1 MDRIA
6 ACETFAPLKQRLL
19 VSCWTLHS
27 ECLLLTLLLVKSIL
41 RIVNGALRMERDNV
55 RALNNNLASHADVL
69 RASSRVPRPEHL
81 LKRTATSIRFPT
93 LGKLV
98 FAIRNITREKIA
110 DFKMLSAVLISERLV
125 LGC

>member
-1 MDRIA
+1 
-6 ACETFAPLKQRLL
+6 
-19 VSCWTLHS
+19 
-27 ECLLLTLLLVKSIL
+27 
-41 RIVNGALRMERDNV
+41 MERDNV

-98 FAIRNITREKIA
+98 FAMRNITREKIA
-110 DFKMLSAVLISERLV
+110 DFKVLSAVLISETFGIRKLIPYQTEATV
-125 LGC
+125 QFMQKEIVVFVNRIF